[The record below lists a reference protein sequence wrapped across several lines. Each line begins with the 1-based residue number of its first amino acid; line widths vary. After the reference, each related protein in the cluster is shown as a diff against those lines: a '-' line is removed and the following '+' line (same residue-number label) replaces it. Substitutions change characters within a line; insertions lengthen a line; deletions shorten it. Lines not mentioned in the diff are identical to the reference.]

1 MINPLVLP
9 ADVVS
14 YLVPYLRAS
23 LTAHF
28 PDVKVADAEPD
39 ANAKWPAELVV
50 IRHDTNSA
58 TSVITEDVSIG
69 VSVYAGTKENPQR
82 ARDIARYVYAF
93 VRASPGLQVGNPI
106 AAVTD
111 SNGPYLT
118 SDERSVALAYQT
130 HSLSAVGTPF

>member
-23 LTAHF
+23 LVAQF

-39 ANAKWPAELVV
+39 ANTKWPAELVV
-50 IRHDTNSA
+50 IRHDLNSA
-58 TSVITEDVSIG
+58 TSVITEDVSIAA
-69 VSVYAGTKENPQR
+69 SVYAGTVENPRR
-82 ARDIARYVYAF
+82 AREIGRYVYAYL
-93 VRASPGLQVGNPI
+93 RAAPGLQVGNPI
-106 AAVTD
+106 AAVLE

-118 SDERSVALAYQT
+118 SDERSVAVSYQT
-130 HSLSAVGTPF
+130 HSFSAVGTPI